1 MLINAR
7 LTVACALFAVSV
19 HATEWPTAD
28 FSWEDSAPPPPEVH
42 PFELPTL
49 NGHDTHFN
57 TAVPALK
64 TAPRPDTDAIYR
76 AITHCYPEKSKF
88 NIDINIVAGMKSS
101 LDQYSTDNWPEISE
115 HYVGI
120 VGKMPLYSST
130 EQSRERNW
138 EYQRRTNTA
147 TAVSSFANAVANRNH
162 AYRMMGLYMALEAR
176 AQARV
181 TEGIANVNE
190 QVGYLEKVAGSQRDV
205 LQFEAK
211 VTEFRLALAAMC
223 DDTQQAVMNDY
234 LKKVAKLPSEKPQ

>member
-7 LTVACALFAVSV
+7 LAVTGAFFAVSV

-28 FSWEDSAPPPPEVH
+28 FSWQDSAPPPPEVH

-147 TAVSSFANAVANRNH
+147 TAVASFANAVANRNH

-223 DDTQQAVMNDY
+223 DDTQQAMMNDY
-234 LKKVAKLPSEKPQ
+234 LKKVAKLPSEQPQ

>member
-1 MLINAR
+1 M
-7 LTVACALFAVSV
+7 

-28 FSWEDSAPPPPEVH
+28 FSWQDSAPPPPEVH

-147 TAVSSFANAVANRNH
+147 TAVASFANAVANRNH

-223 DDTQQAVMNDY
+223 DDTQQAMMNDY
-234 LKKVAKLPSEKPQ
+234 LKKVAKLPSEQPQ